1 MIAYL
6 FQGVQIGLGLALL
19 VGPLIIL
26 LIQISLEE
34 GTLSSLVAAMGI
46 WFSDLLYV
54 LATYFG
60 LGQLQ
65 SFIDHPSF
73 EEIVGTVGGV
83 ILLLTGLAMW
93 YKRPPRFGREVHIR
107 PARLGRSFLRGFVI
121 NTFNPFPVFFWSAV
135 SVGIVFE
142 DRLNNTETIALY
154 GGILGMVVLTD
165 TLKVLAARKLRQ
177 KLTPK
182 AARIAQRVGAFA
194 LMVFGLVLFVRVW
207 I

>member
-6 FQGVQIGLGLALL
+6 LQGVQIGFGLALL

-34 GTLSSLVAAMGI
+34 GTLSSLVAAFGI
-46 WFSDLLYV
+46 WVSDFMYV
-54 LATYFG
+54 LIMHFG
-60 LGQLQ
+60 LSQLQ
-65 SFIDHPSF
+65 AFIDHPNF
-73 EEIVGTVGGV
+73 EEIVGTVGGL

-93 YKRPPRFGREVHIR
+93 YKRPPRFGKEVHVR
-107 PARLGRSFLRGFVI
+107 PARLGKSFLRGFAI

-142 DRLNNTETIALY
+142 ARLNSAETIALY

-165 TLKVLAARKLRQ
+165 ILKVLAARKLRQ
-177 KLTPK
+177 RLTPK
-182 AARIAQRVGAFA
+182 AARTAQRVGAFA

-207 I
+207 V